1 MSLFKSLRAT
11 PADDCHLVPSSH
23 TRQYTSTVTAALG
36 DLTPLSSL
44 HRYLLT
50 HDIHVYPTQT
60 YYKEKQSQNH
70 KLYFNKGSRIQ
81 VNLTLNVFVHL
92 LSPNIWGW
100 TFHKEGRLIEHMVL
114 KVQEHGVRTCPALVR
129 ASWWVASQ
137 SCEPVQPD
145 SQSNPRNK
153 TEEELGFLLL

>member
-11 PADDCHLVPSSH
+11 LVEDCRLVPNSH
-23 TRQYTSTVTAALG
+23 IRQYTLTVTEALG

-92 LSPNIWGW
+92 LSQNI
-100 TFHKEGRLIEHMVL
+100 
-114 KVQEHGVRTCPALVR
+114 
-129 ASWWVASQ
+129 
-137 SCEPVQPD
+137 
-145 SQSNPRNK
+145 
-153 TEEELGFLLL
+153 